1 MPYYLIHACNQRF
14 WYVKEYLIPSMMMKG
29 IPAQNIF
36 VYRDYNEIGNLR
48 AFIDSCNRAS
58 VQCQRKGIDGLWHLQ
73 DDVIISNDFA
83 RQTQI
88 YDNGI
93 VCGFTCN
100 YDTKPEDGY
109 FRLWEQKMWFS
120 FPCIRIPTNIL
131 TDFTTWANGNLWQ
144 SKYFKANV
152 RRNKADD
159 LIFREWLYDNY
170 PSMPHLNLAPNIV
183 NHIDKYIGGT
193 VCNKQRDLDYDTM
206 SIFWE
211 DHGELDLFYKFIDE
225 HKNNEE
231 EIIKHG
237 IDNR

>member
-1 MPYYLIHACNQRF
+1 
-14 WYVKEYLIPSMMMKG
+14 
-29 IPAQNIF
+29 
-36 VYRDYNEIGNLR
+36 
-48 AFIDSCNRAS
+48 
-58 VQCQRKGIDGLWHLQ
+58 
-73 DDVIISNDFA
+73 
-83 RQTQI
+83 
-88 YDNGI
+88 
-93 VCGFTCN
+93 
-100 YDTKPEDGY
+100 
-109 FRLWEQKMWFS
+109 MWFS

-170 PSMPHLNLAPNIV
+170 PSMSHLNLAPNIV

-193 VCNKQRDLDYDTM
+193 VCNKQRDPDYDTM

-211 DHGELDLFYKFIDE
+211 DHGELDLFFKFIDE